1 MCQNSICEL
10 FEQGCVTPNPAASKV
25 SIGTSSPFDL
35 AIPLNIP
42 EGWDETKCIVCT
54 SVVGLIQLD
63 KIRIKQFHIFSNEK
77 CKWIKVRNLPNGV
90 RKWHPASDLFGGTAV
105 YGDPA
110 DDSAAWSIQFD
121 NIPYN
126 QIMFANEDF
135 SNWVI
140 AEKDVIVP
148 EFTTYYNAKRM
159 FLRSAENPLAPQLS

>member
-1 MCQNSICEL
+1 MSVMFL
-10 FEQGCVTPNPAASKV
+10 
-25 SIGTSSPFDL
+25 SSFLVKGQIED
-35 AIPLNIP
+35 
-42 EGWDETKCIVCT
+42 
-54 SVVGLIQLD
+54 
-63 KIRIKQFHIFSNEK
+63 
-77 CKWIKVRNLPNGV
+77 WIKVRNLPNGV
-90 RKWHPASDLFGGTAV
+90 QTWHPASDLFGGTAV

-148 EFTTYYNAKRM
+148 EFTTYHNVKRM